1 MLYAKGKPWGAKKI
15 VGLPIEYDRSK
26 VASMIRARLAYIS
39 QITNLNEIFSLT
51 LNFDLKGDL

>member
-51 LNFDLKGDL
+51 